1 MMMMIPTRKRSR
13 PFPPSTRR
21 KKTTTKS
28 NASSSSSSSSSVSRQ
43 ECGRERSQR
52 GHFFK
57 RLCAKESVV
66 LSPLFVFQLLHSHHR
81 RYEYYSTRKKKTF
94 GWRKDLDR
102 EDLLREDQEE
112 DQRRERLMM
121 IQRNIFTKGKRNVED
136 CSKR

>member
-1 MMMMIPTRKRSR
+1 MMMIPTRKRSKS
-13 PFPPSTRR
+13 PFPPSQKRR

-28 NASSSSSSSSSVSRQ
+28 NASSSSVSSVSRQ

-81 RYEYYSTRKKKTF
+81 RYEYYSTRKKETF

-121 IQRNIFTKGKRNVED
+121 IQRNIFAKGKRNVED
-136 CSKR
+136 CWKR